1 MYEEERMHLRR
12 LRAVVIG
19 AALMLAAAACGGGG
33 GTESGDAASGGAAA
47 PTGAAGTEAFAQ
59 DFQQATVMV
68 VSNNTHLAAMAAAEQ
83 GFWLQHGLDV
93 KLEVLDSGREIMT
106 AVGAGE
112 AQFGGVNAGTTIP
125 PARAGGLDVAVVVPY
140 MNNALAVADVGR
152 VALLARA
159 DSGISPDDPSTLEGK
174 KIGVLDGSTTDQ
186 YIRGYLQRNDLTVD
200 DVEFVNTEVPDMA
213 VALEQGLVDA
223 VVPWE
228 PYVSQILR
236 EQGDNAVIVE
246 RGGDYVSDVIGLAT
260 LDSLV
265 EEQPELVE
273 KLILGILEGAQFVRQ
288 NPEQAAEILTSYVG
302 GVEVADVVEGNKQ
315 TSYDPRVS
323 ACTEKGVMDAAQAL
337 IDSGEI
343 ESEPFELQELLNVEM
358 LTGLTEENPQFFDD
372 LEPLPED
379 LSECQ

>member
-1 MYEEERMHLRR
+1 MHTRG
-12 LRAVVIG
+12 LRAMAIGVV
-19 AALMLAAAACGGGG
+19 LLLTAAACGGGG
-33 GTESGDAASGGAAA
+33 GDETGDAASAGASAGAGAA
-47 PTGAAGTEAFAQ
+47 TEAFAQ

-112 AQFGGVNAGTTIP
+112 AQFGGVNAGTTVP
-125 PARAGGLDVAVVVPY
+125 PARAGGLEVSVVVPY

-152 VALLARA
+152 VALLAR
-159 DSGISPDDPSTLEGK
+159 
-174 KIGVLDGSTTDQ
+174 
-186 YIRGYLQRNDLTVD
+186 NDMTVD

-236 EQGDNAVIVE
+236 EQGDNAVVVE

-265 EEQPELVE
+265 TEQPDLVE

-302 GVEVADVVEGNKQ
+302 GVEVADVVEGNQQ

-323 ACTEKGVMDAAQAL
+323 VCTEKGVMDAAQAL

-343 ESEPFELQELLNVEM
+343 ESEPFELKELLNVEM
-358 LTGLTEENPQFFDD
+358 LTQLTEDNPQFFDD

-379 LSECQ
+379 LAGCQ

>member
-1 MYEEERMHLRR
+1 M
-12 LRAVVIG
+12 VIG
-19 AALMLAAAACGGGG
+19 AVLLLTAAACGGGG
-33 GTESGDAASGGAAA
+33 TETDDAASAGASDA
-47 PTGAAGTEAFAQ
+47 TGASGATSAATEAFAQ

-83 GFWLQHGLDV
+83 GYWLEHGLDV

-125 PARAGGLDVAVVVPY
+125 PARAGGLEVSVVVPY

-152 VALLARA
+152 VALIAHA
-159 DSGISPDDPSTLEGK
+159 DSGISPDDPGTLAGK

-186 YIRGYLQRNDLTVD
+186 YIRSYLERNDLTVD

-246 RGGDYVSDVIGLAT
+246 RGGDYVADVIGLAT

-265 EEQPELVE
+265 TEQPELVE
-273 KLILGILEGAQFVRQ
+273 SLILGILEGAHFVRQ

-302 GVEVADVVEGNKQ
+302 GVEVADVVEGNQQ

-343 ESEPFELQELLNVEM
+343 ESEPFELEELLNVEL
-358 LTGLTEENPQFFDD
+358 LTQLTEDNPQFFED

-379 LSECQ
+379 LSGCQ

>member
-1 MYEEERMHLRR
+1 MNRRR
-12 LRAVVIG
+12 LRAVAI
-19 AALMLAAAACGGGG
+19 ALAFTLAAAACGGG
-33 GTESGDAASGGAAA
+33 GTESGDAATGGAA
-47 PTGAAGTEAFAQ
+47 PTDAFAQ

-93 KLEVLDSGREIMT
+93 RLEVLDSGREIMT

-112 AQFGGVNAGTTIP
+112 AQFGGVNAATTIP
-125 PARAGGLDVAVVVPY
+125 PARAGGLEAAVVVPY

-159 DSGISPDDPSTLEGK
+159 DSGINPADPGTLRGK

-186 YIRGYLQRNDLTVD
+186 YIRSYLARNNLTVD
-200 DVEFVNTEVPDMA
+200 DVEFVNTPVPDMA
-213 VALEQGLVDA
+213 VALDQGLVEA

-236 EQGDNAVIVE
+236 EQGGNAVIVE
-246 RGGDYVSDVIGLAT
+246 RGGDYVADVIGLAT

-265 EEQPELVE
+265 AEQPELVE
-273 KLILGILEGAQFVRQ
+273 KLILGILEGAKFVRQ

-302 GVEVADVVEGNKQ
+302 GVQVEDVIEGNKQ

-323 ACTEKGVMDAAQAL
+323 VCTEKGVMDGAQSL

-343 ESEPFELQELLNVEM
+343 QSQPFQLHQLLNVELLKR
-358 LTGLTEENPQFFDD
+358 LTQENPQFFDD
-372 LEPLPED
+372 LEPLPQD